1 MKRFLPRFFRCLLI
15 AALVAAIAAPL
26 APTGEAIGN
35 SYHGC
40 SGLPDRPD
48 EAGVESAA
56 MAPTATPASTEV
68 ARGAPI
74 LVTLN
79 GFPKGS
85 AFTARIGGRDAD
97 FELSSAGTWGKLNVR
112 QDATPG
118 TYLVVITG
126 QVPAV
131 EADPDAEPPVEAM
144 SAGEPKS
151 ASFLI
156 TIVSQTLTISPSWAV
171 PGQAI
176 TVSGSDFNANT
187 QVNLM
192 LSAPNQTTIHIAGE
206 GADDTS
212 AISVNADGTFLY
224 TVEVPFDNT
233 VTAVPGTKTWTAG
246 ETTEGGR
253 TASSSGFRIQARHIT
268 LCPSTA
274 LPGAT
279 VEVFGSG
286 WGVEQR
292 GSVNSQVTIAIQD
305 GDGNAIPNAV
315 FGPFPV
321 GSTGEFAG
329 AFTVPPDARWPQL
342 TVTATDNNGPAADG
356 GTDGFS
362 ANQTT
367 STVLRVPT
375 GVVTLTP
382 SAAAPRDVITVS
394 GTDFPARTPLSELW
408 FGAQSALPSTPPV
421 TDATGSFT
429 VSVTIPVICGPGDS
443 CDPFLPIPV
452 YARVAGVLGVAVL
465 TIPGPAISLST
476 ASARPGDT
484 ITITGTG
491 FSLFANVDSIYIG
504 QTSVTPTPN
513 LLTDG
518 GGNFMANVTVP
529 ALNPGAYTVIVRTG
543 AGFRTATAGIRILS
557 ENASEN
563 ARPPEE
569 AFQELTSRGLLTLAA
584 AMAPRGLEFGAYVP
598 GLPGD
603 TLAMVEPGGVLVLT
617 LAKDARISVSGQPT
631 VAVAA
636 NRPTFFALGAE
647 VTVEVVS

>member
-97 FELSSAGTWGKLNVR
+97 FELSSAGTWGKLNFR

-342 TVTATDNNGPAADG
+342 TVIATDNNGPAADG

-362 ANQTT
+362 ANQT
-367 STVLRVPT
+367 SRKVLRVPT

-382 SAAAPRDVITVS
+382 DVAQPGSVMTVS
-394 GTDFPARTPLSELW
+394 GTGFPARMTL
-408 FGAQSALPSTPPV
+408 SALRVGWANLLPVPPPM
-421 TDATGSFT
+421 TDASGSFT
-429 VSVTIPVICGPGDS
+429 GVTLTVPGCYPGASGCGLGAILVTV
-443 CDPFLPIPV
+443 C
-452 YARVAGVLGVAVL
+452 VADVMGVAAF
-465 TIPGPAISLST
+465 TFPDPEITLST
-476 ASARPGDT
+476 DTARPGDT
-484 ITITGTG
+484 ITITGTA

-504 QTSVTPTPN
+504 QTNVTPTPN
-513 LLTDG
+513 LRTDV
-518 GGNFMANVTVP
+518 GGNFTASVTVP
-529 ALNPGAYTVIVRTG
+529 TLNSGAYTVTVRTG
-543 AGFRTATAGIRILS
+543 RDHTATGPIRIIGG
-557 ENASEN
+557 EN

-584 AMAPRGLEFGAYVP
+584 AKTPGEMEFGAYVP

-603 TLAMVEPGGVLVLT
+603 TLTLVEPYGTLVLT
-617 LAKDARISVSGQPT
+617 LAKDARISVGGQPA

-647 VTVEVVS
+647 VTIEVVS

>member
-1 MKRFLPRFFRCLLI
+1 MKRILPRIFLCLLI
-15 AALVAAIAAPL
+15 AALLAAVVGPL
-26 APTGEAIGN
+26 APAGKAIGD

-56 MAPTATPASTEV
+56 MTPTAPPASTEV

-97 FELSSAGTWGKLNVR
+97 FSVGSTGTSGMLGFK
-112 QDATPG
+112 QDETPG
-118 TYLVVITG
+118 TKLVTITG

-144 SAGEPKS
+144 PAGEPKS

-187 QVNLM
+187 QVTLT

-206 GADDTS
+206 GADDTP

-224 TVEVPFDNT
+224 AGRVPFDDT
-233 VTAVPGTKTWTAG
+233 VAAVPGTKTWTAG

-253 TASSSGFRIQARHIT
+253 TASSSGFRIQARHFT

-274 LPGAT
+274 RPGAT
-279 VEVFGSG
+279 VEVFGYG
-286 WGVEQR
+286 WGVKTR
-292 GSVNSQVTIAIQD
+292 GNVNSQVTITIQD
-305 GDGNAIPNAV
+305 GGGNAIPNAV

-321 GSTGEFAG
+321 GPTGEFAG

-382 SAAAPRDVITVS
+382 DVAQPGSVMTVS
-394 GTDFPARTPLSELW
+394 GTGFPARMTL
-408 FGAQSALPSTPPV
+408 SALRVGWANLLPVPPPM
-421 TDATGSFT
+421 TDASGSFT
-429 VSVTIPVICGPGDS
+429 GVTLTVPGCYPGASGCGLGAILVTV
-443 CDPFLPIPV
+443 C
-452 YARVAGVLGVAVL
+452 VADVMGVAAF
-465 TIPGPAISLST
+465 TFPEPSISLST
-476 ASARPGDT
+476 DTARPGEM
-484 ITITGTG
+484 ITITGTA
-491 FSLFANVDSIYIG
+491 FSLFSLVGTINFGSAPALPV
-504 QTSVTPTPN
+504 PN
-513 LLTDG
+513 PRTDING
-518 GGNFMANVTVP
+518 DFTASVTVP
-529 ALNPGAYTVIVRTG
+529 PLNPGAYTVIVRTG

-563 ARPPEE
+563 ARPPEK

-598 GLPGD
+598 DLPGD
-603 TLAMVEPGGVLVLT
+603 TLALVEPNGVLVLT
-617 LAKDARISVSGQPT
+617 LAKDARISVGGQPT

>member
-1 MKRFLPRFFRCLLI
+1 MKRFLPRIFRCFLI
-15 AALVAAIAAPL
+15 AGLVAAIAAPL

-48 EAGVESAA
+48 EAGVQSAA

-176 TVSGSDFNANT
+176 TVSGGDFNANT

-192 LSAPNQTTIHIAGE
+192 LSAPNQATIHIAGE

-382 SAAAPRDVITVS
+382 DVAQPGSVMTVS
-394 GTDFPARTPLSELW
+394 GTGFPARMTL
-408 FGAQSALPSTPPV
+408 SALRVGWANLLPVPPPM
-421 TDATGSFT
+421 TDASGSFT
-429 VSVTIPVICGPGDS
+429 RVTLTVPGCYPGASGCGLGAILVTV
-443 CDPFLPIPV
+443 C
-452 YARVAGVLGVAVL
+452 VADVMGVAAF
-465 TIPGPAISLST
+465 TFPDPEITLST
-476 ASARPGDT
+476 DTARPGDT
-484 ITITGTG
+484 ITITGTA

-504 QTSVTPTPN
+504 QANVTPTPN
-513 LLTDG
+513 LRTDV
-518 GGNFMANVTVP
+518 GGNFTASVTV
-529 ALNPGAYTVIVRTG
+529 NSGAYTVTVRTG
-543 AGFRTATAGIRILS
+543 RDHTATVPIRIIGG
-557 ENASEN
+557 EN

-603 TLAMVEPGGVLVLT
+603 TLTLVEPNGVLVLT

>member
-187 QVNLM
+187 QVNLT

-246 ETTEGGR
+246 ETTEGWR

-268 LCPSTA
+268 LCPSAA

-286 WGVEQR
+286 WGVKTR
-292 GSVNSQVTIAIQD
+292 GSVSSQVTITIQD
-305 GDGNAIPNAV
+305 GNGNAIPNAV
-315 FGPFPV
+315 FGPFRV
-321 GSTGEFAG
+321 SSTGEFGG

-342 TVTATDNNGPAADG
+342 TVIATDNNGPAADG

-362 ANQTT
+362 ANQT
-367 STVLRVPT
+367 SRKVLRVPT

-382 SAAAPRDVITVS
+382 DVAQPGSVMTVS
-394 GTDFPARTPLSELW
+394 GTGFPARMTL
-408 FGAQSALPSTPPV
+408 SALRVGWANLLPVPPPM
-421 TDATGSFT
+421 TDASGSFT
-429 VSVTIPVICGPGDS
+429 GVTLTVPGCYPGASGCGLGAILVTV
-443 CDPFLPIPV
+443 C
-452 YARVAGVLGVAVL
+452 VADVMGL
-465 TIPGPAISLST
+465 
-476 ASARPGDT
+476 RR
-484 ITITGTG
+484 
-491 FSLFANVDSIYIG
+491 SLFPSRRSASR
-504 QTSVTPTPN
+504 
-513 LLTDG
+513 LTRRG
-518 GGNFMANVTVP
+518 
-529 ALNPGAYTVIVRTG
+529 R
-543 AGFRTATAGIRILS
+543 
-557 ENASEN
+557 
-563 ARPPEE
+563 AR
-569 AFQELTSRGLLTLAA
+569 
-584 AMAPRGLEFGAYVP
+584 
-598 GLPGD
+598 
-603 TLAMVEPGGVLVLT
+603 
-617 LAKDARISVSGQPT
+617 
-631 VAVAA
+631 
-636 NRPTFFALGAE
+636 
-647 VTVEVVS
+647 

>member
-1 MKRFLPRFFRCLLI
+1 MTPS
-15 AALVAAIAAPL
+15 AL
-26 APTGEAIGN
+26 
-35 SYHGC
+35 
-40 SGLPDRPD
+40 
-48 EAGVESAA
+48 
-56 MAPTATPASTEV
+56 PASTEV

-97 FELSSAGTWGKLNVR
+97 FELSSAGTWGKLSFR

-144 SAGEPKS
+144 LAGEPKS

-187 QVNLM
+187 QVNLT

-206 GADDTS
+206 GADDTP
-212 AISVNADGTFLY
+212 AISVNAGGTFLY
-224 TVEVPFDNT
+224 TGRVPFDET
-233 VTAVPGTKTWTAG
+233 VAAVPGTKTWTAG

-253 TASSSGFRIQARHIT
+253 TASSSGFRIQARHFT

-274 LPGAT
+274 RPGAT

-321 GSTGEFAG
+321 GPTGEFAG
-329 AFTVPPDARWPQL
+329 TFTVPPDARWPQL

-362 ANQTT
+362 ANHTT

-382 SAAAPRDVITVS
+382 DVAQPGSVMTVS
-394 GTDFPARTPLSELW
+394 GTGFPARMTL
-408 FGAQSALPSTPPV
+408 SALRVGWANLLPVPPPM
-421 TDATGSFT
+421 TDASGSFT
-429 VSVTIPVICGPGDS
+429 GVTLTVPGCYPGASGCGLGAILVTV
-443 CDPFLPIPV
+443 C
-452 YARVAGVLGVAVL
+452 VADVMGVAAF
-465 TIPGPAISLST
+465 TFPDPEITLST
-476 ASARPGDT
+476 GTARLGDT
-484 ITITGTG
+484 ITITGTA

-504 QTSVTPTPN
+504 QTNVTPTPN
-513 LLTDG
+513 LRTDV
-518 GGNFMANVTVP
+518 GGNFTASVTVP
-529 ALNPGAYTVIVRTG
+529 TLNSGAYTVTVRTG
-543 AGFRTATAGIRILS
+543 PAFTATAPINIIGG
-557 ENASEN
+557 ENAL
-563 ARPPEE
+563 PPEE

-584 AMAPRGLEFGAYVP
+584 AKTPGEMEFGAYVP

-603 TLAMVEPGGVLVLT
+603 TLTLVEPYGTLVLT
-617 LAKDARISVSGQPT
+617 LAKDARISVGGQPA

>member
-268 LCPSTA
+268 LCPSAA

-286 WGVEQR
+286 WGVKTR
-292 GSVNSQVTIAIQD
+292 GSVSSQVTITIQD
-305 GDGNAIPNAV
+305 GNGNAIPNAV
-315 FGPFPV
+315 FGPFRV
-321 GSTGEFAG
+321 SSTGEFGG

-342 TVTATDNNGPAADG
+342 TVIATDNNGPAADG

-362 ANQTT
+362 ANHTT

-382 SAAAPRDVITVS
+382 DVAQPGSVMTVS
-394 GTDFPARTPLSELW
+394 GTGFPARMTL
-408 FGAQSALPSTPPV
+408 SALRVGWANLLPVPPPM
-421 TDATGSFT
+421 TDASGSFT
-429 VSVTIPVICGPGDS
+429 GVTLTVPGCYPGASGCGLGAILVTV
-443 CDPFLPIPV
+443 C
-452 YARVAGVLGVAVL
+452 VADVMGVAAF
-465 TIPGPAISLST
+465 TFPDPEITLST
-476 ASARPGDT
+476 DTARPGDT
-484 ITITGTG
+484 ITITGTA

-504 QTSVTPTPN
+504 QTNVTPTPN
-513 LLTDG
+513 LRTDV
-518 GGNFMANVTVP
+518 GGNFTASVTVP
-529 ALNPGAYTVIVRTG
+529 TLNPGAYTVIG
-543 AGFRTATAGIRILS
+543 AHGCGPS
-557 ENASEN
+557 
-563 ARPPEE
+563 PPRRR
-569 AFQELTSRGLLTLAA
+569 S
-584 AMAPRGLEFGAYVP
+584 
-598 GLPGD
+598 
-603 TLAMVEPGGVLVLT
+603 
-617 LAKDARISVSGQPT
+617 
-631 VAVAA
+631 
-636 NRPTFFALGAE
+636 
-647 VTVEVVS
+647 

>member
-126 QVPAV
+126 QVPTV

-187 QVNLM
+187 QVNLT

-268 LCPSTA
+268 LCPSAA

-382 SAAAPRDVITVS
+382 DVAQPGSVMTVS
-394 GTDFPARTPLSELW
+394 GTGFPARMTL
-408 FGAQSALPSTPPV
+408 SALRVGWANLLPVPPPM
-421 TDATGSFT
+421 TDASGSFT
-429 VSVTIPVICGPGDS
+429 GVTLTVPGCYPGASGCGLGAILVTV
-443 CDPFLPIPV
+443 C
-452 YARVAGVLGVAVL
+452 VADVMGVAAF
-465 TIPGPAISLST
+465 TFPDPEITLST
-476 ASARPGDT
+476 DTARPGDT
-484 ITITGTG
+484 ITITGTA

-504 QTSVTPTPN
+504 QTNVTPTPN
-513 LLTDG
+513 LRTDV
-518 GGNFMANVTVP
+518 GGNFTASVTVP
-529 ALNPGAYTVIVRTG
+529 TLNSGAYTVTVRTG
-543 AGFRTATAGIRILS
+543 RDHTATVPIRIIGG
-557 ENASEN
+557 EN

-584 AMAPRGLEFGAYVP
+584 AKTPRGLEFGAYVP

-603 TLAMVEPGGVLVLT
+603 TLTLVEPYGTLVLT
-617 LAKDARISVSGQPT
+617 LAKAARISVGGQPA